1 VSSPRTYTGWS
12 PEKVG
17 SFFGM
22 TGRQVTVVMV
32 AILPPLTAVGRSH
45 WGTAAKLL
53 PITLAVVALI
63 VVPIRRR
70 KAYRWLADFTSFQIG
85 RAMGWSMWR
94 SNAAS
99 GAASSE
105 ELARV
110 DLPGVLASLRT
121 YDGPPF
127 GPQQRRVCVIHQPH
141 EGLWLATARCT
152 HPGIGGADEMMRD
165 GYAAGLGGMLAA
177 AAESE
182 DVVRLSTLIRT
193 VPDDGAE
200 RAAWVADNEMA
211 DLPDVVRIASAEIE
225 ASTINASVRHELFV
239 SVGISEQRIHKS
251 AGEAGGGVDGRA
263 RVLYRHLGEV
273 EAQLRGL
280 GVTQVD
286 WLTSQGL
293 AGAIRT
299 GFNPAEAAGMEA
311 ARQEQARG
319 RSTVTGVPMG
329 AAGPAKAPAP
339 SPRRY
344 VHDAFTTVSY
354 AVMLPKRPTRVGS
367 LSRILTPSVPGERRT
382 LALHYE
388 PFAPGKADKQMDH
401 DIWGA
406 EMAED
411 LKTTRGF
418 RLTRREKRRSADA
431 ARRDQ
436 QMMMGHTL
444 VRVAGAAAV
453 TVPSGH
459 GIEDAASRFEAS
471 ARAAGFQL
479 LRLDLAQD
487 SGFAAAVLPVG
498 VGLPSRGWRK

>member
-1 VSSPRTYTGWS
+1 VSQPRTYTGWS

-17 SFFGM
+17 LIFGL
-22 TGRQVTVVMV
+22 TGFQATAVLL
-32 AILPPLTAVGRSH
+32 AILPPLAAVGQSR
-45 WGTAAKLL
+45 WLAAAQVL
-53 PITLAVVALI
+53 PVTVAVMALV

-70 KAYRWLADFTSFQIG
+70 PAYRWLADFASFQIG

-94 SNAAS
+94 SNASS

-105 ELARV
+105 ELRRP

-127 GPQQRRVCVIHQPH
+127 GPLQTRVCVISQPH
-141 EGLWLATARCT
+141 EGLWLATARCA
-152 HPGIGGADEMMRD
+152 HPGIGGADQGMRD

-182 DVVRLSTLIRT
+182 DIVRLSTMIRT

-200 RAAWVADNEMA
+200 RAAWVADHEIANVPE
-211 DLPDVVRIASAEIE
+211 VVREATAQIE
-225 ASTINASVRHELFV
+225 SSTINASVRHELFV
-239 SVGISEQRIHKS
+239 TVGVSEQRIRK
-251 AGEAGGGVDGRA
+251 AAVEAGGGADGRA

-286 WLTSQGL
+286 WLTSEAL

-319 RSTVTGVPMG
+319 RATVTSVPMG
-329 AAGPAKAPAP
+329 AAGPTNAPPP
-339 SPRRY
+339 SGRRY
-344 VHDAFTTVSY
+344 IHDAFTTVSY
-354 AVMLPKRPTRVGS
+354 AVLLPKRPTQVGS
-367 LSRILTPSVPGERRT
+367 LQRILTPSVSGERRT

-388 PFAPGKADKQMDH
+388 PFSPGKADRQMDH

-418 RLTRREKRRSADA
+418 RLTRREKRRSSDA

-453 TVPSGH
+453 TVPSNH
-459 GIEDAASRFEAS
+459 AVEDAASRFEAS

-498 VGLPSRGWRK
+498 VGLPTRGLR